1 MTRDG
6 AARRSRLENVAAHV
20 AVPGNV
26 HAAWT
31 GIAPELSAGQ
41 VWRARWRDHLQFVA
55 VLSTDQ
61 STTVLPLS
69 FDLDYVD
76 ATSTVI
82 VAEASPF
89 DVPIVV
95 WHTLMR
101 SVRNVVLDRFAGW
114 LDSGVMETLLLG
126 ELEQHRNDQS
136 APHPIRIYR
145 ALIEDLM
152 DELSA
157 VRWNGAGSGELREL
171 LQGSGLRLQDVAETL
186 GTTPQRALAIWRG
199 QLPLTEQEAR
209 DIAPSLG
216 ESAENVLAANP
227 TPPSELI
234 DCLDRSRRHHQVL
247 AYAAQ
252 RNSDIATAY
261 RDLSYQTWALAARQT
276 GEKTT
281 NWDLRL
287 DTLFA
292 AVLHEH

>member
-6 AARRSRLENVAAHV
+6 AARGSRLENVAAQ
-20 AVPGNV
+20 VPV
-26 HAAWT
+26 PESIHAAWT

-41 VWRARWRDHLQFVA
+41 VWRARWRDQVQLVA
-55 VLSTDQ
+55 VLSADQ
-61 STTVLPLS
+61 STMVLPLS

-82 VAEASPF
+82 ATEASPF
-89 DVPIVV
+89 GVPLVA
-95 WHTLMR
+95 WPTLKR
-101 SVRNVVLDRFAGW
+101 SVLNVVLDRFAGY
-114 LDSGVMETLLLG
+114 LDAEVAETLLLREFG
-126 ELEQHRNDQS
+126 QCSNDRS
-136 APHPIRIYR
+136 TPHPIRIYR
-145 ALIEDLM
+145 ALIEDVI

-157 VRWNGAGSGELREL
+157 VRWLGDGSGELGTL
-171 LQGSGLRLQDVAETL
+171 LQDSGIQVKDVAETL

-209 DIAPSLG
+209 DIAPGLG
-216 ESAENVLAANP
+216 ESAESILAANP

-234 DCLDRSRRHHQVL
+234 DCLEHSRRHHQVL

-252 RNSDIATAY
+252 RNSEIATAY

-276 GEKTT
+276 GEKIK

-292 AVLHEH
+292 AVLDEH

>member
-20 AVPGNV
+20 AVPENI

-31 GIAPELSAGQ
+31 GLVPELSAGQ
-41 VWRARWRDHLQFVA
+41 VWRARWHDQVQLVA

-61 STTVLPLS
+61 PTTVLPLS

-76 ATSTVI
+76 ATSTLI
-82 VAEASPF
+82 AAEASPF
-89 DVPIVV
+89 GVPIVA
-95 WHTLMR
+95 WHTLKR
-101 SVRNVVLDRFAGW
+101 GVSNVVLERFAGW
-114 LDSGVMETLLLG
+114 LASEVAETLLLG
-126 ELEQHRNDQS
+126 ESEQRRNGQS
-136 APHPIRIYR
+136 TPHPIRIYR
-145 ALIEDLM
+145 ALIEDIM
-152 DELSA
+152 DDLSA
-157 VRWNGAGSGELREL
+157 VRWHGDGSGELNAL
-171 LQGSGLRLQDVAETL
+171 LQGSGLRVQDVAETL

-199 QLPLTEQEAR
+199 QLPLTEAEAR
-209 DIAPSLG
+209 DMAPSLG
-216 ESAENVLAANP
+216 ASAENLLAANP

-234 DCLDRSRRHHQVL
+234 DCLEHSRRHHQVL
-247 AYAAQ
+247 TYAAQ

-292 AVLHEH
+292 AVLDEH